1 VGRRLSR
8 ISSQSHS
15 QQRAERQR
23 AGSADSPAAGKRLHT
38 FRDLADLT
46 QLSIRTLQREVA
58 AGRLRYLRF
67 GRQVRFRDED
77 VEVWMKGASS

>member
-23 AGSADSPAAGKRLHT
+23 AGSADAPAAGKRLHT
-38 FRDLADLT
+38 FRDLADLGVLVPNILKVT
-46 QLSIRTLQREVA
+46 LRKPRVFNGLQAGAPSITH
-58 AGRLRYLRF
+58 
-67 GRQVRFRDED
+67 
-77 VEVWMKGASS
+77 